1 MIRIAILLV
10 AALVATLPSV
20 VIAQIYL
27 RRQGQSVPV
36 ATVVRRAAI
45 TKAVNLALVG
55 AGVFL
60 FIGAGAA
67 FRTPPPPVP
76 VADTVKTFMQV
87 APGTHKFALIS
98 LNFLC
103 FSVLCGGGM
112 LATMLIDL

>member
-10 AALVATLPSV
+10 AALVATLPSG

-27 RRQGQSVPV
+27 RRQGQS
-36 ATVVRRAAI
+36 
-45 TKAVNLALVG
+45 
-55 AGVFL
+55 
-60 FIGAGAA
+60 
-67 FRTPPPPVP
+67 VP